1 LTKAGQFEH
10 LAYVILMARNVIL
23 MGGLFTCGAQCFSY
37 GIFFSADHCC
47 LFFRCSFVFLLFKA
61 VSLFFFVLLVLI

>member
-37 GIFFSADHCC
+37 GIFSQLTIVVFFSVVL
-47 LFFRCSFVFLLFKA
+47 LFFFCLKQFLFF
-61 VSLFFFVLLVLI
+61 SLFFLF